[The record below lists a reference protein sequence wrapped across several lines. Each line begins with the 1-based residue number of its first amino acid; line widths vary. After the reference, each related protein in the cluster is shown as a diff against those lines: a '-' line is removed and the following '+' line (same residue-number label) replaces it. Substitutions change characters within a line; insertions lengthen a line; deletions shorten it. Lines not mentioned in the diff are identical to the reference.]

1 MDRDLRE
8 SPLYREVE
16 EHFRKVYEPGFGKV
30 TEPSDP
36 RPSPDGRW
44 VAFTGSLWEKLEG
57 TPKTR
62 ICLAP
67 LGREGSAEGAEPAA
81 PGRSHR
87 APSTMPGPGGHRTG
101 DGSASSPTVERR
113 DGCSSTS

>member
-1 MDRDLRE
+1 MERDLRE

-16 EHFRKVYEPGFGKV
+16 DHFRRVYEPGFGKV

-67 LGREGSAEGAEPAA
+67 LGRAYLDLVTRMTAWFERFMPA
-81 PGRSHR
+81 RQ
-87 APSTMPGPGGHRTG
+87 
-101 DGSASSPTVERR
+101 
-113 DGCSSTS
+113 